1 MRSTAGSATRQFNPL
16 ADPGTAGWIKDRAH
30 RTVVPDAIDAS
41 PPLAM
46 PLHLAPLTRRSFIR
60 RTLAASAAVF
70 TVRTQAAGADPD
82 RWALLSDTHIAGDPA
97 TISRNV
103 DLAGHL
109 RATVAEVRALAPAPA
124 GLIINGDCA
133 LKAGFAPDYA
143 TLTDLLAPLREAAVP
158 LHFTLGNHDDR
169 DVFLEVL
176 KHTRSA
182 TPPVASKH
190 VSVLET
196 PRANWFLLD
205 SLDQVDKT
213 PGLLGEAQRA
223 WLARELD
230 ARPGKPALLI
240 VHHNPIAPEGKK
252 PGLIDTAELLALALP
267 RRHVKAIFY
276 GHTHTWRLAQ
286 QDGLHLVNL
295 PAVAYPF
302 APTEVTG
309 WVDCRLRESGASL
322 EVHAHDPMHAAHGK
336 VTELTWRA

>member
-1 MRSTAGSATRQFNPL
+1 
-16 ADPGTAGWIKDRAH
+16 
-30 RTVVPDAIDAS
+30 
-41 PPLAM
+41 M
-46 PLHLAPLTRRSFIR
+46 PLHLAPVTRRTFLR

-70 TVRTQAAGADPD
+70 TVRSHAAGADPD

-97 TISRNV
+97 TIARAVNV
-103 DLAGHL
+103 ADHL
-109 RATVAEVRALAPAPA
+109 RSTVAEVRALATAPA

-143 TLTDLLAPLREAAVP
+143 TLTDLLAPLREAALP

-169 DVFLEVL
+169 DVFWNAL

-205 SLDQVDKT
+205 SLDLVDKT
-213 PGLLGEAQRA
+213 PGLLGDEQRT
-223 WLARELD
+223 WLSRELD
-230 ARPGKPALLI
+230 ARASKPALLV

-252 PGLIDTAELLALALP
+252 TGLIDTEQLLALALP
-267 RRHVKAIFY
+267 RRQVKAIFY
-276 GHTHTWRLAQ
+276 GHTHTWRLAERE
-286 QDGLHLVNL
+286 GLHLVNL

-302 APTEVTG
+302 GPTEVTG
-309 WVDCRLRESGASL
+309 WVDCRLREGGAAL
-322 EVHAHDPMHAAHGK
+322 EMRAHDTTHLAHAK
-336 VTELTWRA
+336 VTELTWRS